1 MKKIRRQDIL
11 GLAEYEKIRNES
23 RKRVID
29 IKKKRRVALG
39 DLVTLLF
46 ENRDTVLSQIQEM
59 IRAEHIEDDGK
70 ILHEIET
77 YNELIPD
84 AGELSATLFIE
95 MADPSRVQRDM
106 DRFQGIDSGESLYLR
121 WGYQKIF
128 GRFETGRSNEKKLS
142 AVHFIRFP
150 FFSTGPSGDGEAEA
164 KRLFDQGEL
173 ELVSSHP
180 GYPSIAVLS
189 PELKVELI
197 RDLE

>member
-1 MKKIRRQDIL
+1 MKKIRRRDIL
-11 GLAEYEKIRNES
+11 DLAEYEKIRNDA

-29 IKKKRRVALG
+29 IKKIRRVALG
-39 DLVTLLF
+39 ELVTLVF

-59 IRAEHIEDDGK
+59 IRAEHIEDDRK

-95 MADPSRVQRDM
+95 MADPSRIQREM
-106 DRFQGIDSGESLYLR
+106 DRFQGIDSGEALYLR
-121 WGYQKIF
+121 LGHPKIF

-142 AVHFIRFP
+142 AVHYIRFP
-150 FFSTGPSGDGEAEA
+150 LFSTGSSRVGVAEV
-164 KRLFDQGEL
+164 KRLFDQGEV
-173 ELVSSHP
+173 ELVLFHP
-180 GYPSIAVLS
+180 GYQSSAVLS
-189 PELKVELI
+189 PELKAELI